1 MDSVDVDECQYP
13 GLNPCS
19 GHCINIE
26 GSVKCGCPSGMIGD
40 GRKEGS
46 GCSKMSKKASL
57 LNVILGNTILIFLI
71 KDFFFFLVSG
81 KDLIKD
87 S

>member
-1 MDSVDVDECQYP
+1 MNFVDVDECQDP

-26 GSVKCGCPSGMIGD
+26 GGVRCGCPSGMIGD

-46 GCSKMSKKASL
+46 GCSKKSKKASP
-57 LNVILGNTILIFLI
+57 LNVILGIQFSFFSSKIL
-71 KDFFFFLVSG
+71 FFFS
-81 KDLIKD
+81 
-87 S
+87 